1 MPISD
6 WPGPERPREKLLA
19 QGAAALSDAELLAVF
34 LRAGVAGKSAVD
46 LARELLQ
53 RFGSLTRLFA
63 ADAAALAG
71 VKGMGAT
78 KRAQVIAI
86 PELAR
91 RALLESLRAPA
102 RSKQREIGQYLRLAY
117 AGLAYESFRCLFLD
131 ANAALLAVEELSRG
145 TLTEARVYPREV
157 VRRALHHNA
166 ASVILAHN
174 HPSGG
179 VTPSL
184 QDRRLTLELV
194 RALALVDIDVLD
206 HFIVAGTDVY
216 SFVEHGLL

>member
-1 MPISD
+1 M
-6 WPGPERPREKLLA
+6 
-19 QGAAALSDAELLAVF
+19 LAVF

-46 LARELLQ
+46 LARDLLQ

-63 ADAAALAG
+63 ADAAALG
-71 VKGMGAT
+71 EVKGMGAT
-78 KRAQVIAI
+78 KLAQVIAI

-91 RALLESLRAPA
+91 RALRESLRAPS
-102 RSKQREIGQYLRLAY
+102 RSKQREIGQYLRLTY

-131 ANAALLAVEELSRG
+131 ANAALLAAEELSRG

-174 HPSGG
+174 HPSGD
-179 VTPSL
+179 VAPSP